1 VDSTPPAAA
10 RELCAAYYLITGNPY
25 AQAVTVEHLH
35 RESLPQAL
43 RACYHQEACS
53 GLNYQRAADEALDP
67 CLQKL
72 FARLSAQSYRRAED
86 VMALLG
92 CLVC

>member
-1 VDSTPPAAA
+1 ME
-10 RELCAAYYLITGNPY
+10 R
-25 AQAVTVEHLH
+25 LH

-43 RACYHQEACS
+43 RACYHQDACS
-53 GLNYQRAADEALDP
+53 GLNYQRAADETLDP

-72 FARLSAQSYRRAED
+72 FARLSAQAYRRAED